1 MQGKKYTEIKYKNL
15 IIICYNS
22 YNLYKT
28 KQNIYEF
35 ESIFN
40 DLYIYPYLKITANA
54 LFITREK
61 SQPEFTV
68 GEISLKAMS
77 TQLDSVGLNRDDAG
91 QYKADGV
98 IKLYGIHCLEILLL
112 ETSFHFGCT
121 DRSKVSFDHHKG
133 LFGALSMLKT
143 IADTFYFASIKQF
156 GQMKVFFVHAAG
168 TNI

>member
-1 MQGKKYTEIKYKNL
+1 
-15 IIICYNS
+15 
-22 YNLYKT
+22 
-28 KQNIYEF
+28 
-35 ESIFN
+35 
-40 DLYIYPYLKITANA
+40 
-54 LFITREK
+54 
-61 SQPEFTV
+61 
-68 GEISLKAMS
+68 MS

-143 IADTFYFASIKQF
+143 IADTFCFASIEQF